1 VRRLVALSLTALGA
15 LALAGAAFAGDGG
28 LTPQTSSSPNAA
40 GIHRNYLLVGYV
52 TLAVFILVEGLL
64 LLFVV
69 RFRHR
74 GRDRLD
80 DGPQI
85 HGSTKLELM
94 WTVAPAVILACIAA
108 FVLATLPKIDDIPSA
123 SAAGGRLDVTVEGHQ
138 FYWLFR
144 YPNGAI
150 GFDDM
155 VVPTGK
161 NVKLTVV
168 SPPQDVI
175 HSWWVPQ
182 LGGKIDAV
190 PGRTNHTWYRAPEP
204 GTYIGQ
210 CAELCGVQH
219 AFMRNSVRVVG
230 QSTYDDYVAQQRQQL
245 DARSK
250 EFGKQEWDHV
260 CAKCHR
266 LDPTAEKLIGPN
278 LGANP
283 LLKEA
288 DGLGTLVRN
297 GRGNMPPVGAN
308 WSDAQVEAL
317 VAYTKTVS
325 QVGNTTGVGNGSQ
338 G

>member
-1 VRRLVALSLTALGA
+1 MRRFAVLATVALAALGLAGVA
-15 LALAGAAFAGDGG
+15 LAAGG
-28 LTPQTSSSPNAA
+28 LTPQSSSSPNAH
-40 GIHRNYLLVGYV
+40 GIHRSYMLVGFV
-52 TLAVFILVEGLL
+52 TLGVFVLVEGLL

-74 GRDRLD
+74 GRSRLD

-85 HGSTKLELM
+85 HGSTKLEVM
-94 WTVAPAVILACIAA
+94 WTVAPAVILAAIAA
-108 FVLATLPKIDDIPSA
+108 FVLATLPEIQDVPSA
-123 SAAGGRLDVTVEGHQ
+123 SAAGGRVDVTVEGHQ

-182 LGGKIDAV
+182 LGGKIDAI

-230 QSTYDDYVAQQRQQL
+230 QSTYDDYVAEQKRLL
-245 DARSK
+245 DERSK
-250 EFGKQEWDHV
+250 ELGKQEWDHV

-266 LDPTAEKLIGPN
+266 LDPTAPKLIGPN

-283 LLKEA
+283 LLKETE
-288 DGLGTLVRN
+288 GLGTLVRN

-308 WSDAQVEAL
+308 WTDAQVEAL
-317 VAYTKTVS
+317 VAYTKTVVHVS
-325 QVGNTTGVGNGSQ
+325 DTTGVANGSQ